1 MRRFERIHDV
11 VEPVEEYRPGGYH
24 PVHLHDLFNQRYEII
39 GKLAYGQFSTVW
51 LAQDQWEVS
60 FFHNRSVS
68 SLCSEKLTLIYAFL
82 RLQRHVAL
90 KILKANSSQDRKELS
105 ILLHLS
111 NSSLEHPGKRH
122 VMELLDHFTHDGP
135 NGSHLCLASPVMMS
149 DGEVMTVREKPRQA
163 SYVRAI
169 SKQILLGLD
178 FLHEL
183 GIIHCGKFAISGFC
197 NAAHGNLFKLL

>member
-1 MRRFERIHDV
+1 MRRFERIYDV
-11 VEPVEEYRPGGYH
+11 VEPVDEYRPGGYH

-51 LAQDQWEVS
+51 LAKDQWEVLL
-60 FFHNRSVS
+60 FKIVCFK
-68 SLCSEKLTLIYAFL
+68 LCFEKPTLIYTFL

-90 KILKANSSQDRKELS
+90 KILKADSSKNSKELS

-135 NGSHLCLASPVMMS
+135 NGIHLCLVSPVMMS
-149 DGEVMTVREKPRQA
+149 DGAEMTVREKPRPA

-183 GIIHCGKFAISGFC
+183 GIIHGGKFAISQRC
-197 NAAHGNLFKLL
+197 TW